1 MLTLCLRNLA
11 LYCKDKTTVLL
22 SFLAEFIIVGLYV
35 LFIRDQLLESFS
47 QLPDA
52 GLLMDVWMI
61 AGVLGIAAVTTTM
74 GACGVMVEDKAR
86 KIDRDFRVS
95 PLRPGTLLGSYWSAA
110 VVIGLVLSFLLLL
123 LAEVYVSHRYGV
135 RLGAGHMAAVYGI
148 LLLVSVSGASQVLL
162 LVSFLKTGSALA
174 GCCTI
179 LGSLIGFL
187 TGIYLPM
194 GTLPEGV
201 RYLVTCFPI
210 SHGVVLLR
218 RTLLEPLLSGSLGP
232 QGGAGAPSFEE
243 YMGVLFTWRGETL
256 SCRASVVV
264 LLSAGAVCL
273 VLTAFR
279 FARPRRQ

>member
-95 PLRPGTLLGSYWSAA
+95 PLRPGTLLGGYWSAA

-135 RLGAGHMAAVYGI
+135 RLGGAHVRRLRHLAVGERI
-148 LLLVSVSGASQVLL
+148 G
-162 LVSFLKTGSALA
+162 GLA
-174 GCCTI
+174 GVAAG
-179 LGSLIGFL
+179 LFFENRQRPGGVLHHFGLADRLSHRH
-187 TGIYLPM
+187 LPAH
-194 GTLPEGV
+194 GHPSRG
-201 RYLVTCFPI
+201 RAI
-210 SHGVVLLR
+210 SGD
-218 RTLLEPLLSGSLGP
+218 LLSHLPRRGAAAP
-232 QGGAGAPSFEE
+232 DAAGAAALRQPWPP
-243 YMGVLFTWRGETL
+243 GRGG
-256 SCRASVVV
+256 RAVI
-264 LLSAGAVCL
+264 
-273 VLTAFR
+273 
-279 FARPRRQ
+279 